1 MFIFENILFATFI
14 PQILMF
20 LGLFSCFS
28 ASLFSNSHAEQTE
41 FDFVTHESAI
51 THSSEIENSTEI
63 FHFHDYRLQ
72 DFIQTNNSNSL
83 TYREIKTIE
92 HPKCLDVLVSF
103 DVKST
108 LFPRPPPIFLSTFC

>member
-20 LGLFSCFS
+20 LGLMSCFF
-28 ASLFSNSHAEQTE
+28 ASLFSNSHAEQKE
-41 FDFVTHESAI
+41 SDFIVYKNTI

-63 FHFHDYRLQ
+63 FHFYDYCLQ
-72 DFIQTNNSNSL
+72 DFILNNNDNRL

-108 LFPRPPPIFLSTFC
+108 LFSRPPPIFLSTFC